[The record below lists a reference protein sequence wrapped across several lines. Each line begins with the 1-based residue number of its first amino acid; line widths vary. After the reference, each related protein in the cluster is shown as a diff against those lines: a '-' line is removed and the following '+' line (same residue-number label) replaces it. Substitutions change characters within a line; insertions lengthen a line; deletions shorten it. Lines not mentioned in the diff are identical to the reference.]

1 MRNLTANFG
10 KNIEVRKS
18 LSKILPCKV
27 ENHLL
32 EVLSPCSLTKLTGID
47 FCYNNK
53 KECLRTRR
61 TLFVEPNVLTSY
73 AFFAF
78 STIALKASG

>member
-10 KNIEVRKS
+10 KIIEVRKS

-27 ENHLL
+27 EKHLL

-47 FCYNNK
+47 FTVITTK
-53 KECLRTRR
+53 KSAYVPVA
-61 TLFVEPNVLTSY
+61 LFLLSQMC
-73 AFFAF
+73 
-78 STIALKASG
+78 